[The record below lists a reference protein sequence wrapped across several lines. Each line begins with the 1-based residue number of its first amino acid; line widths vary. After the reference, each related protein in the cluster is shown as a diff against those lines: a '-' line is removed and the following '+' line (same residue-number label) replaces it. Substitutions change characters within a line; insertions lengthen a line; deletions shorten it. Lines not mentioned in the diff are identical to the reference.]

1 MQLLSGLF
9 EMDLIEQDEMDNAMS
24 EGYDDIIEF
33 VEAIP
38 DPNKDKVHL
47 FTEDTEDDNT
57 DNVAINEE
65 YDEPG
70 FDLGDW
76 GDYNSEYSD

>member
-9 EMDLIEQDEMDNAMS
+9 EMDLIEQDEMDSAMS

-47 FTEDTEDDNT
+47 FTEEENNTDDNS
-57 DNVAINEE
+57 AINEE

-76 GDYNSEYSD
+76 GDYSSEYGD